1 MSKEH
6 ANNQTELKQCK
17 EYYMSSVNLRCTIKW
32 IKGFIY
38 PSVAAILYMQ
48 VVFNFKQRKILRLFL
63 ALPCNI
69 IDVPGSSLSQGQ
81 EPHSWVSLQLE
92 VTLLQKI
99 LFLMDYFRSCH
110 VKNKHAI
117 NKWYTMHTG
126 ANMVETTYYIL
137 IWERARKRER
147 KSEREQFI
155 YIFTRLAITMVSTD
169 GLEALV
175 PSVNCNPLGGWP
187 VVTSEQW
194 PVHDTRQCR
203 CIRYTRVFV
212 QYG

>member
-1 MSKEH
+1 MVYFWGCH
-6 ANNQTELKQCK
+6 A
-17 EYYMSSVNLRCTIKW
+17 
-32 IKGFIY
+32 
-38 PSVAAILYMQ
+38 
-48 VVFNFKQRKILRLFL
+48 
-63 ALPCNI
+63 
-69 IDVPGSSLSQGQ
+69 
-81 EPHSWVSLQLE
+81 
-92 VTLLQKI
+92 
-99 LFLMDYFRSCH
+99 
-110 VKNKHAI
+110 KNKHAI
-117 NKWYTMHTG
+117 NKWYTIHTG

-137 IWERARKRER
+137 IWERARKRKR

-203 CIRYTRVFV
+203 CIKCTRVFG
-212 QYG
+212 QYGWIHDVIDKIYYSCIVNIIHTKQHDVLVIDTIQYDWSWCNRHNTNRL